1 MEIWRNLQAKLA
13 FKIDIFKRSY
23 KFWRKNDENLG
34 KFLFKFYRKFS
45 RKFKFKYK
53 IAKIDM
59 CDFSGFIK
67 ISHLNLIFQNL
78 HLAFGIAILHNGLKF
93 SISKIKLLK
102 VALNFKIWC
111 EKYKLNANLLI
122 CFYQILRSNFTLKF
136 LLENSFKIQISHCFL
151 PNILNFITK
160 FSQNLLAPKTLKNI
174 FQIVPQSLN
183 FTPEFLKINI

>member
-1 MEIWRNLQAKLA
+1 MCGIWRFRVNEIVFAK
-13 FKIDIFKRSY
+13 FT
-23 KFWRKNDENLG
+23 
-34 KFLFKFYRKFS
+34 
-45 RKFKFKYK
+45 
-53 IAKIDM
+53 
-59 CDFSGFIK
+59 K

-122 CFYQILRSNFTLKF
+122 CFYQILYSNFCQKFRLKF
-136 LLENSFKIQISHCFL
+136 KISRCFL

-160 FSQNLLAPKTLKNI
+160 FSQNLVVSKTLKNI
-174 FQIVPQSLN
+174 FQIVSQSLN